1 MSTASNNLSYH
12 VKGMERI
19 NCQKCKSGR
28 RMKRKKEKSR
38 IRKSVF
44 CERKRSMKLNKAC
57 NWAYY
62 LSPTYINIKCE
73 FTYIATEIKYIYTLS
88 LNTLRFTWK
97 KKKKKKE
104 MRKDQ
109 KSFERIF

>member
-1 MSTASNNLSYH
+1 
-12 VKGMERI
+12 
-19 NCQKCKSGR
+19 
-28 RMKRKKEKSR
+28 
-38 IRKSVF
+38 
-44 CERKRSMKLNKAC
+44 MKLNKAC